1 MAKNIFVVSDT
12 WFNRPV
18 GDKSTMT
25 AFDYNNELVGLWN
38 KIVKKNDIVYV
49 LGGFGIAELY
59 PIVAE
64 LNGVIHFLNN
74 YYTDNEKEFMLTL
87 KESVENTIDSKLQK
101 RIFFEDK
108 QILTLNDEDA
118 VLSYFPLANWYGKDS
133 GTLCFHGLTAES
145 DLAGGNISCLAK
157 IISVNDVRKKLNDI
171 KDVLETI

>member
-64 LNGVIHFLNN
+64 LVLHPRFLN
-74 YYTDNEKEFMLTL
+74 
-87 KESVENTIDSKLQK
+87 V
-101 RIFFEDK
+101 
-108 QILTLNDEDA
+108 
-118 VLSYFPLANWYGKDS
+118 
-133 GTLCFHGLTAES
+133 
-145 DLAGGNISCLAK
+145 DLA
-157 IISVNDVRKKLNDI
+157 
-171 KDVLETI
+171 